1 MNEHYFQRAAKQIL
15 GLAGYIGGII
25 LLVISLYL
33 GIKTKSFDHINLTA
47 TGLVIFYLA
56 DMMLSS
62 YARMELLL
70 RIIKRQ
76 EAIHRQSLQ
85 NKAPAQP
92 QDPQGFAQAA
102 AAFKFVSPE
111 DLIKSFNELGM
122 EIQKA
127 IEAEQKGKAIADL
140 SLDELQEMMDEA
152 IKKEDYE
159 KATYIRN
166 VMENREDSSESED

>member
-1 MNEHYFQRAAKQIL
+1 MNEHYFQKGAKQIL

-25 LLVISLYL
+25 LLVISAYL
-33 GIKTKSFDHINLTA
+33 GITTKSFDHINLTA
-47 TGLVIFYLA
+47 TGLVLFYLA

-76 EAIHRQSLQ
+76 EALHRQSMTQ
-85 NKAPAQP
+85 RAPQQP
-92 QDPQGFAQAA
+92 QDPQAFAQAQG
-102 AAFKFVSPE
+102 FKFVSSE
-111 DLIKSFNELGM
+111 DLINSFNELGI
-122 EIQKA
+122 EIQRA
-127 IEAEQKGKAIADL
+127 IDAEQKGKTINDL
-140 SLDELQEMMDEA
+140 SIEELQKMMDEA

-166 VMENREDSSESED
+166 VMEQRENGSDSED

>member
-1 MNEHYFQRAAKQIL
+1 MNEHYFQKGAKQIL

-25 LLVISLYL
+25 LLVISVYL
-33 GIKTKSFDHINLTA
+33 GIKSKSFDHINLTA

-62 YARMELLL
+62 YARMDLLL

-76 EAIHRQSLQ
+76 EALHRQSLQ
-85 NKAPAQP
+85 QKAPPQP
-92 QDPQGFAQAA
+92 QDPQAFAQAA
-102 AAFKFVSPE
+102 GFKFVSPE
-111 DLIKSFNELGM
+111 DLIKSFNELGI

-127 IEAEQKGKAIADL
+127 IDAEQKGKTVDDL
-140 SLDELQEMMDEA
+140 SIDELQEMMDEA

-166 VMENREDSSESED
+166 IIHKRESGSDSES